1 MNWHH
6 LPFFKKL
13 LNLDTLLFLLIIIT
27 LAVSLQ
33 QYLLPDREFFGAM
46 RPHYNNY
53 LIFKYSF
60 PHLIQ
65 NLNLYDAYPTEYGD
79 LYKYSPSFALA
90 MGLFFWMPDW
100 LGVITWNLLNVL
112 ALFFGVKL
120 LPGLKE
126 KSKVFLLLYVLSELI
141 GSMQNLQSNALI
153 TGLILLTFVSFE
165 RKQLLW
171 AALFVVLALYIKIF
185 GLVAAALFLFYPK
198 KGKFIGYL
206 CLWLVIFGSIPLVVN
221 SPSELLGQYQN
232 WIVLLKS
239 DHGQSYG
246 FSLLGILHQ
255 WFNLHPAKWTVTLI
269 GIILFLLAF
278 IRKDLYKEQT
288 FRFLFLASV
297 LIWMVIF
304 NHKAES
310 PTYIIAM
317 AGIGI
322 WFFAQKPNRF
332 TIAILILSFIFTSL
346 LQTDLFPK
354 ELRLIFY
361 EYYVKAIPSI
371 VIWFLLLYQM
381 ISGKYISS
389 KDLQAITLEE

>member
-1 MNWHH
+1 MKGRHITF
-6 LPFFKKL
+6 LKKI
-13 LNLDTLLFLLIIIT
+13 LNLDTILLLLIIIT
-27 LAVSLQ
+27 LGVSLQ
-33 QYLLPDREFFGAM
+33 QYLLTEREFFGAM

-90 MGLFFWMPDW
+90 MGFFYWMPDW
-100 LGVITWNLLNVL
+100 LGVISWNLLNL
-112 ALFFGVKL
+112 LMLFFGIKL

-171 AALFVVLALYIKIF
+171 AAMFVALAFYIKLF
-185 GLVAAALFLFYPK
+185 GLVAAALFLLYPK

-206 CLWLVIFGSIPLVVN
+206 CLWLVLLGAIPLLVN

-232 WIVLLKS
+232 WGVLLKS

-246 FSLLGILHQ
+246 FSIQGILHQ
-255 WFNLHPAKWTVTLI
+255 WFKLHPAKWIITFI
-269 GIILFLLAF
+269 GIVLFLLAY
-278 IRKDLYKEQT
+278 IRRDLYKEQT
-288 FRFLFLASV
+288 FRFLILASI
-297 LIWMVIF
+297 LIWIVIF

-317 AGIGI
+317 TGIGI
-322 WFFAQKPNRF
+322 WFFVQQPNRF
-332 TIAILILSFIFTSL
+332 TIAVLILSFLFTSL
-346 LQTDLFPK
+346 IQTDLFPK
-354 ELRLIFY
+354 DFRQIFY
-361 EYYVKAIPSI
+361 VYYVKAIPSI
-371 VIWFLLLYQM
+371 IVWFILLYQM
-381 ISGKYISS
+381 IYKKYIPA
-389 KDLQAITLEE
+389 KDLQAINLKA